1 MVAHVTH
8 PLRRLA
14 YGRRMVVAT
23 ALAAVFVGLA
33 TGFAGDFLMLITNG
47 MGIGA
52 WIASGAVLLVERRRG
67 RRAEADSRPRSGKVD
82 VERYLLVGGLT
93 GGAVGLAFAV
103 ADLLL

>member
-8 PLRRLA
+8 PLHKPA

-23 ALAAVFVGLA
+23 ALVAVFVGLA

-52 WIASGAVLLVERRRG
+52 WIASGVVLLVERC
-67 RRAEADSRPRSGKVD
+67 RAHKVD
-82 VERYLLVGGLT
+82 VERCLLVGGLT
-93 GGAVGLAFAV
+93 GGLVGLAFAV